1 MLEVQRVLPQLAFS
15 VPPSSDAH
23 SRLRRAAPIRIIV
36 KLSIL
41 FVAGLGA
48 AVAVAA
54 MRPPEDRGTI
64 TGTVT
69 GGAGAV
75 PNAEVSILAISTNEI
90 VTTKTD
96 PVGRFRAEVPAGR
109 YELYVRS
116 PGFAVASLAGS
127 VKANEQ
133 IRADAFLRPG
143 ELLERIEVHA
153 PRPSPGIGDPGPHSA
168 RRGGHVRPARLLVSV
183 PPVYPPE
190 ARDAGVQGEVVLE
203 GVIRM
208 DGTVHG
214 IREVLSP
221 SPLLTLSAKECV
233 SRWRYQPAQLN
244 GQPVETVTR
253 IKVQFE
259 LEEK

>member
-1 MLEVQRVLPQLAFS
+1 MLVVQRVLP
-15 VPPSSDAH
+15 
-23 SRLRRAAPIRIIV
+23 
-36 KLSIL
+36 L
-41 FVAGLGA
+41 FIAGLGA
-48 AVAVAA
+48 AIALGA
-54 MRPPEDRGTI
+54 MLPPEDRGTI
-64 TGTVT
+64 AGTVT
-69 GGAGAV
+69 GGVGAV

-109 YELYVRS
+109 YELYVRA

-133 IRADAFLRPG
+133 ISADAVLRPG
-143 ELLERIEVHA
+143 ELLERREVYA
-153 PRPSPGIGDPGPHSA
+153 PSPSPGIGDPGPHSA
-168 RRGGHVRPARLLVSV
+168 RRGGQVRPARLLVSV
-183 PPVYPPE
+183 PPVYPAE
-190 ARDAGVQGEVVLE
+190 ARDAGVQGEVLLE
-203 GVIRM
+203 GVIRK

-214 IREVLSP
+214 IREVRSP
-221 SPLLTLSAKECV
+221 SPLLTRSAKECV

-244 GQPVETVTR
+244 GQPVEAVTK